1 MSTEIGQRELTQQ
14 QQRFVQEFT
23 AGKYAGNGQK
33 SAVAAG
39 YSEKTSAQIACALVK
54 HPGVSLAIDEALR
67 EAIGTTLSVQA
78 VACIRSIIND
88 DNAPLKLRGEMSAKV
103 LEYSG
108 IVDRT
113 KLERARK
120 TGLDGRGAGDK
131 RLSEM
136 TREELEALVRGGAE
150 VLQAAAALPPAGT
163 VIEGHSA
170 PNSAPTPAI
179 AAE

>member
-1 MSTEIGQRELTQQ
+1 MSTEIAKKDLTQQ
-14 QQRFVQEFT
+14 QQRFVSEFT
-23 AGKYAGNGQK
+23 SGKTAGNAQK

-54 HPGVSLAIDEALR
+54 HPGVALAIDEALR
-67 EAIGTTLSVQA
+67 EAIGTVLSVQA
-78 VACIRSIIND
+78 VACIRFIIND
-88 DNAPLKLRGEMSAKV
+88 ADAPLKLRGEMSARV

-108 IVDRT
+108 VLERT
-113 KLERARK
+113 KLEKARK

-131 RLSEM
+131 RLAEM
-136 TREELEALVRGGAE
+136 TRDELEALVRGGAA
-150 VLQAAAALPPAGT
+150 VLQAAASLPAGT

-170 PNSAPTPAI
+170 PDSAPLPAI